1 MGNHPKDLD
10 SLNSFWA
17 HEQAPLGVPWAK
29 PTWSAASE
37 WFTVTRT
44 SLRRSAGRIRARVA
58 HAAGFKNC
66 CMKSGRY
73 DGTLRNHYVR
83 E

>member
-1 MGNHPKDLD
+1 MR
-10 SLNSFWA
+10 
-17 HEQAPLGVPWAK
+17 
-29 PTWSAASE
+29 E
-37 WFTVTRT
+37 WVGTIH
-44 SLRRSAGRIRARVA
+44 ARAVQ
-58 HAAGFKNC
+58 AAGFKNC